1 MTDGQKPKRVKLLG
15 KEKAEELWATLSGQI
30 GSWGDTLRAMMI
42 ATLLMNGI
50 SIALLLIALIRGV
63 RL

>member
-15 KEKAEELWATLSGQI
+15 EKKAEELWATLSGQI

-50 SIALLLIALIRGV
+50 SITLLLIALIRGV